1 MTKKVAAVYESKGTE
16 ISEMKQR
23 EFSIMTSGGNW
34 VIDCVVGWDQDTV
47 WQGPVVSSFGVSRC

>member
-1 MTKKVAAVYESKGTE
+1 MNLRNRTE
-16 ISEMKQR
+16 MSEMKQR

-47 WQGPVVSSFGVSRC
+47 GEGPMVSIFWVSRC